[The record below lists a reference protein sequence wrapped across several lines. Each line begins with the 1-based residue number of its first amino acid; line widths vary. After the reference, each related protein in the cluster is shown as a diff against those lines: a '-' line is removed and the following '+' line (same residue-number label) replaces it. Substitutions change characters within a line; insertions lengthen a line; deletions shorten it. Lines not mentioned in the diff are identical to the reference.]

1 MSYDMEFEKFKT
13 MQFPRDVYVGH
24 GVLPNIVPVVSRYM
38 KSGSILIITGNIT
51 YDLAGKEVGDLLR
64 EAAYDV
70 QIVRTDKANS
80 TNLKVI
86 EEGARETN
94 IGLIIG
100 AGGGTKIDL
109 AKKTAYDLGVPF
121 VSVPTS
127 PSHDGI
133 ASPRAS
139 IKQENRHTVS
149 QEAVMPIAII
159 ADTSILAR
167 APFRYLKAG
176 AADVISNLTAL
187 LDWKLA
193 NRLHGEEF
201 SSSAA
206 AISEYAARELLE
218 KSHMV
223 MEGVEESVW
232 LVTKQILA
240 SGTAMAIAGTSR
252 PASGSEHLLAH
263 ALEMSDPG
271 RSIHGEQCAIGSVV
285 SMFLHGGDW
294 HVLANAYSRMG
305 LSIRARDYGIP
316 DTIMIKALSTAHR
329 IKPERYTIL
338 GEKDI
343 SSNAAEKA
351 LEITGI
357 I

>member
-1 MSYDMEFEKFKT
+1 MEFEKFRT

-24 GVLPNIVPVVSRYM
+24 GVLPNIVPVVARYM
-38 KSGSILIITGNIT
+38 RSGSIVIVTGNIT
-51 YDLAGKEVGDLLR
+51 YGLAGKEVESILQDAG
-64 EAAYDV
+64 YDV
-70 QIVRTDKANS
+70 HVIRTDRAN
-80 TNLKVI
+80 TENLDKI
-86 EEGARETN
+86 ESLTKELDA
-94 IGLIIG
+94 GLIIG

-109 AKKTAYDLGVPF
+109 AKKTAFDYNVPF
-121 VSVPTS
+121 VSVPTT

-139 IKQENRHTVS
+139 IRRTDSTLS
-149 QEAVMPIAII
+149 QEASMPIAII
-159 ADTSILAR
+159 ADTAILSR
-167 APFRYLKAG
+167 APYKYLKAG

-187 LDWKLA
+187 LDWKLSS
-193 NRLHGEEF
+193 RLHGEEF

-206 AISEYAARELLE
+206 AISEYAAKELLE

-223 MEGVEESVW
+223 LEGVEESVW

-240 SGTAMAIAGTSR
+240 SGTAMAIAGSSR
-252 PASGSEHLLAH
+252 PASGSEHLIAH
-263 ALEMSDPG
+263 ALEMYNPG
-271 RSIHGEQCAIGSVV
+271 ESIHGEQCAIGSVV

-294 HVLANAYSRMG
+294 QMLAAAYSRMG
-305 LSIRARDYGIP
+305 LSIKAKDYKIP
-316 DTIMIKALSTAHR
+316 DSVIIKALATAHSIR
-329 IKPERYTIL
+329 SERYTIL

-343 SSNAAEKA
+343 SLNASEKA

>member
-1 MSYDMEFEKFKT
+1 MHPEMEFEKFKT

-24 GVLPNIVPVVSRYM
+24 GVLPNIVPVVGRYM
-38 KSGSILIITGNIT
+38 LSGSIIIVTGNIT
-51 YDLAGKEVGDLLR
+51 YGLAGQEVENILSDAG
-64 EAAYDV
+64 YDV
-70 QIVRTDKANS
+70 HVIKTGRADTKNLETIESIAS
-80 TNLKVI
+80 ELKV
-86 EEGARETN
+86 
-94 IGLIIG
+94 GLIVG
-100 AGGGTKIDL
+100 VGGGTKIDL
-109 AKKTAYDLGVPF
+109 AKKTAYDFNVPF

-139 IKQENRHTVS
+139 IKRPGSTFS
-149 QEAVMPIAII
+149 QEGSMPIAII
-159 ADTSILAR
+159 ADTAVLSR
-167 APFRYLKAG
+167 APYKYLKAG

-187 LDWKLA
+187 LDWKLSS
-193 NRLHGEEF
+193 RLHGEEY

-223 MEGVEESVW
+223 LEGVEESVW

-240 SGTAMAIAGTSR
+240 SGTAMAIAGSSR
-252 PASGSEHLLAH
+252 PASGSEHLIAH
-263 ALEMSDPG
+263 ALEMTNPG
-271 RSIHGEQCAIGSVV
+271 ESIHGEQCAIGSVV

-294 HVLANAYSRMG
+294 QQLSSAYSRMG
-305 LSIRARDYGIP
+305 LSVRVKDYKIP
-316 DTIMIKALSTAHR
+316 DSVMIKALASAHGIR
-329 IKPERYTIL
+329 PERYTIL

-343 SSNAAEKA
+343 SLNASEKA

>member
-1 MSYDMEFEKFKT
+1 MEFEKFRT

-24 GVLPNIVPVVSRYM
+24 GVLPNIVSVAGSYM
-38 KSGSILIITGNIT
+38 KTGSVLIITGNIT
-51 YDLAGKEVGDLLR
+51 YNLAGREVEVILQ
-64 EAAYDV
+64 EAGYDV
-70 QIVRTDKANS
+70 HVIKADKADVA
-80 TNLKVI
+80 NLQLI
-86 EEGARETN
+86 EDEVKN
-94 IGLIIG
+94 MIVGLIVG
-100 AGGGTKIDL
+100 VGGGTKIDL
-109 AKKTAYDLGVPF
+109 AKKTAYDMNVPF

-139 IKQENRHTVS
+139 IRREKLTVS
-149 QEAVMPIAII
+149 QEAAMPIAII
-159 ADTSILAR
+159 ADTYILSK
-167 APFRYLKAG
+167 APFRYLRAG

-193 NRLHGEEF
+193 NRLHGEEY

-218 KSHMV
+218 KSHMI

-240 SGTAMAIAGTSR
+240 SGTAMAIAGSSR

-263 ALEMSDPG
+263 ALEMSNPG
-271 RSIHGEQCAIGSVV
+271 TSIHGEQCAMGSVV

-294 HVLANAYSRMG
+294 QALSSAYSRMG
-305 LSIRARDYGIP
+305 LSIRAKDYNIP
-316 DTIMIKALSTAHR
+316 DTVVIKALSSAHR
-329 IKPERYTIL
+329 IRPERYTIL

-343 SSNAAEKA
+343 SINASEKA

>member
-1 MSYDMEFEKFKT
+1 MMRYEMEFEKFKT

-24 GVLPNIVPVVSRYM
+24 GVLPNIVPVVGRYM
-38 KSGSILIITGNIT
+38 RVGSILIITGNIT
-51 YDLAGKEVGDLLR
+51 YNLAGK
-64 EAAYDV
+64 
-70 QIVRTDKANS
+70 QIEEFLTDSDYSVHVIKADKADVSNLNS
-80 TNLKVI
+80 I
-86 EEGARETN
+86 EEEAKDLSV
-94 IGLIIG
+94 GLIIG
-100 AGGGTKIDL
+100 VGGGTKIDL
-109 AKKTAYDLGVPF
+109 AKKSAFDMGVPF

-139 IKQENRHTVS
+139 IRNDKLTVS
-149 QEAVMPIAII
+149 QEASMPIAII
-159 ADTSILAR
+159 ADTYILSR
-167 APFRYLKAG
+167 APYRYLRAG

-193 NRLHGEEF
+193 NRLHGEEY

-240 SGTAMAIAGTSR
+240 SGTAMAIAGNSR

-263 ALEMSDPG
+263 ALEMSNPG
-271 RSIHGEQCAIGSVV
+271 SSIHGEQCAMGSVV
-285 SMFLHGGDW
+285 SMFLHGGEW
-294 HVLANAYSRMG
+294 QVLGNAYSRMG
-305 LSIRARDYGIP
+305 LSIRAKDYNIP
-316 DTIMIKALSTAHR
+316 DTVVIKALSTAHR
-329 IKPERYTIL
+329 IRPERYTIL

-343 SSNAAEKA
+343 STNAAEKA

>member
-1 MSYDMEFEKFKT
+1 MEFEKFRT

-24 GVLPNIVPVVSRYM
+24 GVLPNIVPVVGRYM
-38 KSGSILIITGNIT
+38 RSGSIIIVTGNIT
-51 YDLAGKEVGDLLR
+51 YGLAGKEVESILHDAG
-64 EAAYDV
+64 YDV
-70 QIVRTDKANS
+70 HVIKTDRAN
-80 TNLKVI
+80 TENLERI
-86 EEGARETN
+86 ESLTKELNA
-94 IGLIIG
+94 GLIIG

-109 AKKTAYDLGVPF
+109 AKKTAYDFDVPF
-121 VSVPTS
+121 VSVPTT

-139 IKQENRHTVS
+139 IRRTGSTLS
-149 QEAVMPIAII
+149 QEASMPIAII
-159 ADTSILAR
+159 ADTAILSR
-167 APFRYLKAG
+167 APFKYLKAG

-187 LDWKLA
+187 LDWKLSS
-193 NRLHGEEF
+193 RLHGEEY

-206 AISEYAARELLE
+206 AISEYAAKELLE

-223 MEGVEESVW
+223 LQGVEESVW

-240 SGTAMAIAGTSR
+240 SGTAMAIAGSSR
-252 PASGSEHLLAH
+252 PASGSEHLIAH
-263 ALEMSDPG
+263 ALESTNPG
-271 RSIHGEQCAIGSVV
+271 EAIHGEQCAMGSVV

-294 HVLANAYSRMG
+294 QMLASAYSRMG
-305 LSIRARDYGIP
+305 LSIKAKDYKIP
-316 DTIMIKALSTAHR
+316 DSVMIKALSTAHSIR
-329 IKPERYTIL
+329 QERYTIL

-343 SSNAAEKA
+343 SLNASEKA

>member
-1 MSYDMEFEKFKT
+1 MEFEKFRT

-24 GVLPNIVPVVSRYM
+24 GVLPNIIPVVGRYM
-38 KSGSILIITGNIT
+38 RTGSIIIVTGNIT
-51 YDLAGKEVGDLLR
+51 YGLAGKEVESILL
-64 EAAYDV
+64 EAGYDV
-70 QIVRTDKANS
+70 HVIRTDRAN
-80 TNLKVI
+80 TENLEKI
-86 EEGARETN
+86 ESLAKELNAG
-94 IGLIIG
+94 IIIG

-109 AKKTAYDLGVPF
+109 AKKTAYDFNVPF
-121 VSVPTS
+121 VSVPTT

-139 IKQENRHTVS
+139 IRRTGSTLS
-149 QEAVMPIAII
+149 QEASMPIAII
-159 ADTSILAR
+159 ADTAILSR
-167 APFRYLKAG
+167 APFKYLKAG

-187 LDWKLA
+187 LDWKLSS
-193 NRLHGEEF
+193 RLQGEEY

-206 AISEYAARELLE
+206 AISEYAAKELLE

-223 MEGVEESVW
+223 LQGVEESVW

-240 SGTAMAIAGTSR
+240 SGTAMAIAGSSR
-252 PASGSEHLLAH
+252 PASGSEHLIAH
-263 ALEMSDPG
+263 ALESINPG
-271 RSIHGEQCAIGSVV
+271 ESIHGEQCAMGSVV

-294 HVLANAYSRMG
+294 QMLASAYSRMG
-305 LSIRARDYGIP
+305 LSIKAKDYKIP
-316 DTIMIKALSTAHR
+316 DSVMIKALSSAHTIR
-329 IKPERYTIL
+329 PERYTIL

-343 SSNAAEKA
+343 SLNASEKA